1 MNLDKLNL
9 GIYEKA
15 LPKDID
21 WVERIKLVKECGYDF
36 VEISIDETDERL
48 ARLDW
53 SDEEIKRVH
62 NALID
67 NGVRIPSMCFSGHR
81 RFPMGS
87 IDEKTREKAMELME
101 KAIIFA
107 DKMGIRTIQMAGYDV
122 YYEPDGVT
130 GSKETVENFVENL
143 KKALEWASSYNV
155 TLAIEI
161 MDHPFINS
169 ITKYMKYDKML
180 NSPWLKVYPDVG
192 NLTAWPEND
201 TLHEL
206 ELGMKEAVIT
216 GIHLKDTLAVTDTFP
231 GKFKEVPFGE
241 GCVDFSKV
249 FTKLKELNYKGPFL
263 IEMWTEK
270 SEDPIAEVKRAKE
283 WMLER
288 MKEGGYI

>member
-1 MNLDKLNL
+1 MRDLNKLNL

-21 WVERIKLVKECGYDF
+21 WIERIHLVKECGYNF

-53 SDEEIKRVH
+53 SDEEINRIHAELV
-62 NALID
+62 NT
-67 NGVRIPSMCFSGHR
+67 GVRIPSMCFSGHR

-87 IDEKTREKAMELME
+87 MDEKTREKAMELMQ

-122 YYEPDGVT
+122 YYEDGSEQT
-130 GSKETVENFVENL
+130 KKYFIENL
-143 KKALEWASSYNV
+143 KKAVEWAASYNI
-155 TLAIEI
+155 TLSIEI

-169 ITKYMKYDKML
+169 ITKYMEYAEIIK
-180 NSPWLKVYPDVG
+180 SPWLKVYPDVG

-201 TLHEL
+201 TLKEL
-206 ELGMKEAVIT
+206 ELGIKNGEIT
-216 GIHLKDTLAVTDTFP
+216 GIHLKDTLAVTDSFP

-241 GCVDFSKV
+241 GCVDFPKV
-249 FTKLKELNYKGPFL
+249 FAKLKELNYKGPFL

-270 SEDPIAEVKRAKE
+270 SDNPIEEVKKAKE
-283 WMLER
+283 WMLGKMR
-288 MKEGGYI
+288 EGGFL

>member
-1 MNLDKLNL
+1 MRDLNKLNL

-15 LPKDID
+15 LPKDIG
-21 WVERIKLVKECGYDF
+21 WIERINLVKECGYDF
-36 VEISIDETDERL
+36 FETSIDETDERI

-53 SDEEIKRVH
+53 SDDEINRIHK
-62 NALID
+62 ALVDTGI
-67 NGVRIPSMCFSGHR
+67 RIPSMCFSGHR

-87 IDEKTREKAMELME
+87 MDEKIREKAMELMK

-107 DKMGIRTIQMAGYDV
+107 DKMGIRNIQMAGYDV
-122 YYEPDGVT
+122 YYEEGNEQT
-130 GSKETVENFVENL
+130 RQYFIENL
-143 KKALEWASSYNV
+143 KKAIEWASSYNII
-155 TLAIEI
+155 LAIEI

-169 ITKYMKYDKML
+169 ITKYMEFSRII

-201 TLHEL
+201 TLYEL
-206 ELGMKEAVIT
+206 ELGIREKEIVA
-216 GIHLKDTLAVTDTFP
+216 IHLKDTLAVTETFP

-241 GCVDFSKV
+241 GCVDFPKI

-270 SEDPIAEVKRAKE
+270 SDNPIAEVKKAKE
-283 WMLER
+283 WILDKMR
-288 MKEGGYI
+288 EGGFI